1 MMSYSH
7 KSNEMNARR
16 TIVSLLTILIVLVSC
31 SDLEEKYGGNLTSDQ
46 VGTSDTKPLYDNIHR
61 ALQGAF
67 QNPFE
72 VIALSEIP
80 TDESMIPTRAS
91 NWDDNGVWRQLH
103 QHRWTADHQAV
114 VSAFIDLSGVV
125 FASTDYLRYK
135 NPPVLMASARFYRA
149 WAMYWLMDLFDQVPY
164 RDPGESTLLEARVR
178 RWPDNLNY
186 IIDEVNTV
194 MPALPDSGPPSAPT
208 KYAAKMLLM
217 KCYLNKAVYA
227 NRQSP
232 QFDTG
237 DMNKVIALADD
248 IINSNQYSFS
258 NNFFDN
264 FAPDNDTKGR
274 ENIFTEENVGGV
286 FVNSLLIWYEHF
298 PLHYN
303 SSGGG
308 FNGWTTLSD
317 FYNKFNDDDLRKGQ
331 AYNTSGGPPNPGN
344 RINMGFLI
352 GQQYDLESDLPLTD
366 GGETK
371 FDGPIPLVFTREVHL
386 YETGSNLN
394 VTGIRPQK
402 YAVDYPNLSSFTVDN
417 DWVYFRFPD
426 VLLMKA
432 EAILRGGTA
441 TSAGAY
447 GSSALEL
454 VNSIRTHPSRGASAL
469 SSADLNVIL
478 DERGR
483 ELWLECWRR
492 QDLIRFGKFLQ
503 PYQEKDYNSDPK
515 YLVFP
520 IPNQQLFVN
529 KNLKQNP
536 GY

>member
-1 MMSYSH
+1 
-7 KSNEMNARR
+7 MNTRR
-16 TIVSLLTILIVLVSC
+16 NLVSLLTILLVLVSC

-103 QHRWTADHQAV
+103 LHKWTADHQSV
-114 VSAFIDLSGVV
+114 VGAFVDLSGVV
-125 FASTDYLRYK
+125 FAATDYLRYQ

-149 WAMYWLMDLFDQVPY
+149 LAMYWLMDLFDQVPY

-178 RWPDNLNY
+178 KWPDNLNY
-186 IIDEVNTV
+186 IIDEVNAV
-194 MPALPDSGPPSAPT
+194 MPTLPDSGPASAPT

-258 NNFFDN
+258 SNYFDN
-264 FAPDNDTKGR
+264 FATDNDTRGR

-286 FVNSLLIWYEHF
+286 FVNSLLIWYVHF

-317 FYNKFNDDDLRKGQ
+317 FYDKFKEGDMRRGQ
-331 AYNTSGGPPNPGN
+331 AYIASGGPPNPGK
-344 RINMGFLI
+344 RINMGFLV
-352 GQQYDLESDLPLTD
+352 GQQYDLDTDALLVDTD
-366 GGETK
+366 GIT
-371 FDGPIPLVFTREVHL
+371 PLVFTPEVKII
-386 YETGSNLN
+386 ETGATLN
-394 VTGIRPQK
+394 ITGIRPQK

-447 GSSALEL
+447 GSSVLEL
-454 VNSIRTHPSRGASAL
+454 VNSIRTHPSRGAGTLTSV
-469 SSADLNVIL
+469 DLNVLL

-503 PYQEKDYNSDPK
+503 AFQEKDYTSDTK

-529 KNLKQNP
+529 KNLVQNT
-536 GY
+536 GYN